1 MDEEAFT
8 PVKADVDVEEKHLS
22 AEAMDEGS
30 ESELSPSPELS
41 PSHEIKRKKLKV
53 TNLSSSSKDSKT
65 ETTDSSAEDADVIQR
80 QIIYTNNERQMSFWA
95 DEKDKNL
102 SNDEPTNVNIVDN
115 ALKKVHLSLDTET
128 EQDFLQAVSSST
140 VEEVS
145 HDEEKESITESLSK
159 GSSSIQASCFTPL
172 SSPTS
177 ASSLEEDDDS
187 SPSHSKFSW
196 EKHGKGKHRQQHQP
210 LSPFENSSEE
220 EEFKKDQDEVMAHGH
235 PVPLPN
241 DVLGTEDQ
249 SEIPGRALNI
259 QTSESKYY
267 SCIESEPEPEYRVQR
282 GRKPSPTV
290 IPYTPSVT
298 KSLKSVEESY
308 EELFQKTKCIP
319 GETPPDIEPLFGGM
333 TIEDYLYES
342 LVEESDIRLSDSEE
356 RTAHDDTSLES
367 LQNLRSPGEVY
378 KEMMQKKR
386 ELMMIEEEYNQ
397 SQTAMD
403 ISAEASVSEPPAVA
417 DDTCVITIPRE
428 ETLFT
433 EETDNLSSEICSE
446 VPIKK
451 KKRPAP
457 PRPTDPPKRT
467 EVTVIP
473 CTPSTSIC
481 FVRPMIP
488 QDPAFSKS
496 LFPIPDLKITQCS
509 SGEEEDDSFADDYV
523 VAVSSDITPSDDSG
537 TKEEPCTSPPFF
549 ETEIN
554 PLCVVCEIPQPKPIP
569 IPISAPEL
577 TTTPSPVSPVSPP
590 TSPSSP
596 DSILVSNATYHFQTQ
611 KSLSSA
617 IPHLAEPTLP
627 VSFGLNSPSDISQ
640 QITTATSTVVL
651 SREGSVSHSTLAT
664 IVTIPDVISDPT
676 KFQATAAGDVRPSEF
691 SSQAQVE
698 IPSGP
703 VVVQMPDLVS
713 SPSQMPVET
722 QAVIHTS
729 VPSLTPLVVTAQ
741 PTALV
746 KNTSVAISTP
756 VSAHAVTTSV
766 TLCPE
771 PVIVQMPDLVST
783 TSPMVAQTS
792 IPVSVQMTSSVGAT
806 AKVVHSFP
814 VQQVFPTSP
823 VVVAAQ
829 VQTPKSVSPAL
840 ASTTVVKKKVP
851 PPPPPRST
859 SVYSPEPNAELPLV
873 KTAQDVNPSTT
884 TTIATTIT
892 VSSQLMQSVIVDKQP
907 RIEDAK
913 PNNIVAPHIMTPTG
927 KEHVVIV
934 VPHEEKICILG
945 QNHHDV
951 DSTGSVATDSGL
963 DISSAGSLLS
973 PKLSAAQVE
982 SPSQTDAVDTVE
994 IPVVDTPP
1002 PYLIRLPKSAV
1013 HPVSPGFSTG
1023 VTTSQGACSRPPPP
1037 IPPKPIL
1044 IPAGLVFSHK
1054 PGESVKPPP
1063 FSTGYKAATLPRSKE
1078 PPNALSFSLTRPVE
1092 SNLGTSSP
1100 KSPVSPR
1107 HSRSLQTY
1115 VVITLPSEPG
1125 SPTEVITVQAP
1136 TRRESIS
1143 STCVSGIQR
1152 TTIEQKPHAE
1162 TFLAQAK
1169 MHRASIPLVRQ
1180 LPTIPVPPTKAMDH
1194 ATPSVGVDDQVK
1206 NERDSL
1212 SSWVHPSPS
1221 AAEVVGTRIQAQTV
1235 PIPIKKPNV
1244 LKEQSI
1250 TYPLLPPKTIS
1261 VAISIPPYTEDNI
1274 QPQTHKPG
1282 VGPQSLSSAFQHQVI
1297 LTDAKSDP
1305 SQLFSLPQAPVQT
1318 ELVQSQP
1325 LKQDVIAPLQSSH
1338 SVVKQNIS
1346 TAFQSTVPPTQDI
1359 FQTQVLQKELMAF
1372 PYIPEES
1379 TKSLMLG
1386 NDQHIHIEEQPHEI
1400 KAVSS
1405 TMGHI
1410 LPTDHCT
1417 VAELS
1422 LLSHTFQ
1429 PLEETKS
1436 HVVNEAQ
1443 QIAMQPEGPP
1453 VTYVPH
1459 AVILHS
1465 SVPQEVTALRHERET
1480 PTEVVTE
1487 MIYQSRTPVSPSM
1500 PVTVMTPK
1508 ETIEEKKTVQTKMY
1522 YLEEDDIPT
1531 QVVISEASAATERQT
1546 MTMHQPVQKEL
1557 VVHIPPLEENH
1568 TEECRVYVPCRRE
1581 SITSVN
1587 QPQVISW
1594 ECEKDQPLGI
1604 ISTGTVNRR
1613 TSIPTSQDILGN
1625 ISLAPVATTAV
1636 EQDSIK
1642 TQEMCRLENV
1652 VPNGSNIYSSIS
1664 SLSKFHETQLTTSD
1678 VQSTRISVVHEG
1690 LPQDSTQSASITV
1703 QPDVAQISPLPKQ
1716 NVKGMYPTDVI
1727 DLRTIRSGIKMTEKG
1742 MDLTQPDS
1750 HHHSFSS
1757 DFSGRPI
1764 TAVQPEIVNL
1774 SSYPVASN
1782 ILSVVTDNI
1791 TIVTCTATIASYNRA
1806 AVEKPDKLQTEVKS
1820 LPVSLTTSKSFE
1832 PLAQIIYR
1840 PVNSPPVVS
1849 TVTTTVQ
1856 DIPIN
1861 LSFGT
1866 LVSPQ
1871 LKQPSGSSV
1880 LFPEATGAMDLSIY
1894 KPTRTMIA
1902 SFSTSPGVITTILE
1916 DDGTPVDL
1924 TAGRRTVCC
1933 DVIYKL
1939 PCTRR
1944 CSTQPQVITQPE
1956 THGHYPYNAEMYGT
1970 KDVKRLSESES
1981 FRNQEEGPLHDA
1993 KNNNNYLC
2001 DVHQTMDFNA
2011 SSAGKYRI

>member
-1 MDEEAFT
+1 MVDLGSPLTTPKMSTTAVDIKQITPSVSPKIARMKDKPDVAKKPVPPTLAQLTAFPEIKAVESLSESVSTVTEVKQGASETGLSVCPLCKVELNNSPPNFSTCTECKCSVCNLCGFVPVPRAAADEWLCLTCHTQRALGQLEYSGEEPLNLPVPHKSETQAKVADPKMELGDRMERELTPATSKSLPTPVLKMSILQADNTLIKHETKTSDVSHAMEQNQEQGETDEKSSVPVDTLPQKVTVLQQDTVPDTEVHKSAPIGTLEQKPKLRDSQKEMASSLSDSSKVPVKATVAADSSPTAVEVFESVVVKSLSSPSANPENILKDVVFNEPIILKSSIKPLQQEDVLSMSQDPQLVLDKTPGRHAEVKTSIDEVDENIGGKMAASQKVEVSTTAIIGQDKDETWKKPSKESNLSTPSCPLLVTTHKEKPTYKEKDQDDDQPQVFPVLQGTKERLVVGDTQIKDMDEEAFT

-80 QIIYTNNERQMSFWA
+80 QMIYTNNERQMSFWA

-913 PNNIVAPHIMTPTG
+913 PNNMVAPHIMTPTG

-945 QNHHDV
+945 Q
-951 DSTGSVATDSGL
+951 
-963 DISSAGSLLS
+963 
-973 PKLSAAQVE
+973 
-982 SPSQTDAVDTVE
+982 
-994 IPVVDTPP
+994 
-1002 PYLIRLPKSAV
+1002 
-1013 HPVSPGFSTG
+1013 
-1023 VTTSQGACSRPPPP
+1023 
-1037 IPPKPIL
+1037 
-1044 IPAGLVFSHK
+1044 
-1054 PGESVKPPP
+1054 
-1063 FSTGYKAATLPRSKE
+1063 
-1078 PPNALSFSLTRPVE
+1078 
-1092 SNLGTSSP
+1092 
-1100 KSPVSPR
+1100 SPR
-1107 HSRSLQTY
+1107 KRY
-1115 VVITLPSEPG
+1115 VYLGKIIMML
-1125 SPTEVITVQAP
+1125 I
-1136 TRRESIS
+1136 
-1143 STCVSGIQR
+1143 
-1152 TTIEQKPHAE
+1152 
-1162 TFLAQAK
+1162 AQ
-1169 MHRASIPLVRQ
+1169 
-1180 LPTIPVPPTKAMDH
+1180 
-1194 ATPSVGVDDQVK
+1194 DQ
-1206 NERDSL
+1206 
-1212 SSWVHPSPS
+1212 
-1221 AAEVVGTRIQAQTV
+1221 
-1235 PIPIKKPNV
+1235 
-1244 LKEQSI
+1244 
-1250 TYPLLPPKTIS
+1250 
-1261 VAISIPPYTEDNI
+1261 
-1274 QPQTHKPG
+1274 
-1282 VGPQSLSSAFQHQVI
+1282 
-1297 LTDAKSDP
+1297 
-1305 SQLFSLPQAPVQT
+1305 
-1318 ELVQSQP
+1318 
-1325 LKQDVIAPLQSSH
+1325 
-1338 SVVKQNIS
+1338 
-1346 TAFQSTVPPTQDI
+1346 
-1359 FQTQVLQKELMAF
+1359 
-1372 PYIPEES
+1372 
-1379 TKSLMLG
+1379 
-1386 NDQHIHIEEQPHEI
+1386 
-1400 KAVSS
+1400 
-1405 TMGHI
+1405 
-1410 LPTDHCT
+1410 
-1417 VAELS
+1417 
-1422 LLSHTFQ
+1422 
-1429 PLEETKS
+1429 
-1436 HVVNEAQ
+1436 
-1443 QIAMQPEGPP
+1443 
-1453 VTYVPH
+1453 
-1459 AVILHS
+1459 
-1465 SVPQEVTALRHERET
+1465 
-1480 PTEVVTE
+1480 
-1487 MIYQSRTPVSPSM
+1487 
-1500 PVTVMTPK
+1500 
-1508 ETIEEKKTVQTKMY
+1508 
-1522 YLEEDDIPT
+1522 
-1531 QVVISEASAATERQT
+1531 
-1546 MTMHQPVQKEL
+1546 
-1557 VVHIPPLEENH
+1557 
-1568 TEECRVYVPCRRE
+1568 
-1581 SITSVN
+1581 
-1587 QPQVISW
+1587 
-1594 ECEKDQPLGI
+1594 
-1604 ISTGTVNRR
+1604 
-1613 TSIPTSQDILGN
+1613 
-1625 ISLAPVATTAV
+1625 
-1636 EQDSIK
+1636 
-1642 TQEMCRLENV
+1642 
-1652 VPNGSNIYSSIS
+1652 
-1664 SLSKFHETQLTTSD
+1664 
-1678 VQSTRISVVHEG
+1678 
-1690 LPQDSTQSASITV
+1690 
-1703 QPDVAQISPLPKQ
+1703 
-1716 NVKGMYPTDVI
+1716 
-1727 DLRTIRSGIKMTEKG
+1727 
-1742 MDLTQPDS
+1742 
-1750 HHHSFSS
+1750 
-1757 DFSGRPI
+1757 
-1764 TAVQPEIVNL
+1764 
-1774 SSYPVASN
+1774 
-1782 ILSVVTDNI
+1782 
-1791 TIVTCTATIASYNRA
+1791 
-1806 AVEKPDKLQTEVKS
+1806 
-1820 LPVSLTTSKSFE
+1820 
-1832 PLAQIIYR
+1832 
-1840 PVNSPPVVS
+1840 
-1849 TVTTTVQ
+1849 
-1856 DIPIN
+1856 
-1861 LSFGT
+1861 
-1866 LVSPQ
+1866 
-1871 LKQPSGSSV
+1871 
-1880 LFPEATGAMDLSIY
+1880 
-1894 KPTRTMIA
+1894 
-1902 SFSTSPGVITTILE
+1902 
-1916 DDGTPVDL
+1916 
-1924 TAGRRTVCC
+1924 
-1933 DVIYKL
+1933 
-1939 PCTRR
+1939 
-1944 CSTQPQVITQPE
+1944 
-1956 THGHYPYNAEMYGT
+1956 
-1970 KDVKRLSESES
+1970 
-1981 FRNQEEGPLHDA
+1981 
-1993 KNNNNYLC
+1993 
-2001 DVHQTMDFNA
+2001 
-2011 SSAGKYRI
+2011 